1 MGKKKEQNQYLKQYP
16 ELHKWVNECIVCHA
30 KGYNPKI
37 ELKEEK
43 IAVNNLKSILPPLAV
58 NDLGMC
64 LLIRQ
69 AITCEKYMI
78 HYGV

>member
-64 LLIRQ
+64 PI
-69 AITCEKYMI
+69 CEKLLERK
-78 HYGV
+78 GTDGNK